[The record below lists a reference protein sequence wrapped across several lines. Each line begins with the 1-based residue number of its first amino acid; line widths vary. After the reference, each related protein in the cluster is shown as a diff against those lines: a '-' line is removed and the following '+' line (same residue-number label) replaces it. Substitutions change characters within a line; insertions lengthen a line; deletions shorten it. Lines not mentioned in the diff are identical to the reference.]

1 MAVFLVNFNR
11 GKTITPSDTLDI
23 DGQTASTNQNPKLT
37 DALFIGGAGVVQ
49 AVFADGTVC
58 AFTVVAGEMVPLK
71 LRRVNSTSTT
81 ATLMV
86 GLYLQ

>member
-11 GKTITPSDTLDI
+11 GKTITPSDTIDI
-23 DGQTASTNQNPKLT
+23 DGNTASGNKNPKTT
-37 DALFIGGAGVVQ
+37 DALFIGGAGIVA
-49 AVFADGTVC
+49 AVFQDGTVC
-58 AFTVVAGEMVPLK
+58 NFTVVAGEMVPLK
-71 LRRVNSTSTT
+71 LRRVNNTTTT